1 MFHSQHTTNENLKLQ
16 FTTTLLISLLLQK
29 FLKSASL
36 SGTWASAVSP
46 RPGTGFVVPT
56 LHSSPTLT
64 ILSWS
69 PPGAKPQFW
78 AILWCSCFHL
88 HQILL
93 SLTGEPIPRL
103 PQFTE
108 IQSSKKYFLRAGR
121 KKKKG
126 NTAKLLASLS
136 PFFLPFTNIKIWN
149 KQIWTCF
156 CQKSKWQQ
164 PVRVTSGL
172 LRMSL
177 INALSTKLTLS
188 KCLIDPRDVL
198 IQNNGPLL
206 GKP

>member
-88 HQILL
+88 QQILL

-108 IQSSKKYFLRAGR
+108 IQSSKKYFLRARR
-121 KKKKG
+121 KKKREIQQNYLPHYLPFFCLLPILKSEISRSG
-126 NTAKLLASLS
+126 LASATNQNDNNLS
-136 PFFLPFTNIKIWN
+136 
-149 KQIWTCF
+149 
-156 CQKSKWQQ
+156 
-164 PVRVTSGL
+164 
-172 LRMSL
+172 MSPQ
-177 INALSTKLTLS
+177 AS
-188 KCLIDPRDVL
+188 
-198 IQNNGPLL
+198 
-206 GKP
+206 

>member
-16 FTTTLLISLLLQK
+16 FTTTLLISLLLRK

-36 SGTWASAVSP
+36 SGTWASAASP

-121 KKKKG
+121 KKKQKTTRFYCPSEG
-126 NTAKLLASLS
+126 MTETIYN
-136 PFFLPFTNIKIWN
+136 FLP
-149 KQIWTCF
+149 
-156 CQKSKWQQ
+156 SH
-164 PVRVTSGL
+164 
-172 LRMSL
+172 SL
-177 INALSTKLTLS
+177 ILPSLCLSLCLPHHSPATLHFLITS
-188 KCLIDPRDVL
+188 HHVSSCLI
-198 IQNNGPLL
+198 
-206 GKP
+206 